1 MSGILKVFLLA
12 VVLLVTVVGV
22 TSAAPDVIPVD
33 SFTVATVNA
42 SPATSAFVSV
52 TAQNVGSPGARG
64 FDIWFN
70 YDHANLSL
78 DVVNSEVG
86 STMAGLG
93 CAFGIGEIFDDGSQK
108 LVSGFCTTAAGSTAQ
123 GANVELIRLKFDL
136 IGTPGTYTIS
146 IPGNVLGQPSQSPA
160 YRATWVRPHPTFLG
174 SSRLVLQ
181 PQSSCLV
188 SKHPLP
194 VRQCLPGRCWPA
206 RLLWPPAA
214 LMPCCAARAKLL
226 LSL

>member
-12 VVLLVTVVGV
+12 VVLMVTVVGV
-22 TSAAPDVIPVD
+22 TSAAPDVSPVD

-146 IPGNVLGQPSQSPA
+146 IPGNVLGQPSQLTGLQGNVGAPTSYIPGQLTLGATTAVELSGIQASPA
-160 YRATWVRPHPTFLG
+160 STA
-174 SSRLVLQ
+174 
-181 PQSSCLV
+181 V
-188 SKHPLP
+188 SAWPLLAGAAA
-194 VRQCLPGRCWPA
+194 VAAGGA
-206 RLLWPPAA
+206 YALL
-214 LMPCCAARAKLL
+214 RRK
-226 LSL
+226 S